1 MHHEKF
7 GNREVAEGYQVNS
20 HDACV
25 TNKLLIVSNV
35 LLNCILI
42 ISRVVM
48 QNWILA
54 TNLEIDAKR
63 YAGYLV

>member
-1 MHHEKF
+1 MRIIKILRRKLKLSILHHEKF

-48 QNWILA
+48 QN
-54 TNLEIDAKR
+54 
-63 YAGYLV
+63 